1 MLIISGETV
10 HMEPTK
16 EFFINIFTSDIKL
29 DRAILDLIDNSIDAA
44 RKANTD
50 LSTYKIRL
58 TLNNKGF
65 MIEDNCDGI
74 SKERASNYAFKFG
87 NNEEKNKKEFSIGHF
102 GVGMKRA
109 FFKIGTKIYVESA
122 TKQDFF
128 SLIIDV
134 NKWRKSDE
142 WNILFKNSGTN
153 NSSKAIG
160 TKIQIKDLNNE
171 AKSSFVDED
180 FIENLIGSISTT
192 YKIEIKKGI
201 TIVVN
206 GRIVTISTRTNEA
219 EILKYLID
227 CRNYTAEIIIKKDIP
242 DYKKSGWYIYLNDR
256 LVVGADKT
264 DLTGWDISD
273 DEKYHVLRGY
283 VYAKA
288 KIEGVLPFNT
298 TKEGL
303 DTSNPTYKELKGYMR
318 NTLEESLPK
327 ISNNDFATIKYEK
340 PRTEVEKLKK
350 ILNVRYYKNIGEI
363 TYEEYLKRNNIKL

>member
-1 MLIISGETV
+1 MLFISGEIV

-16 EFFINIFTSDIKL
+16 EFFINILTRDIKL

-44 RKANTD
+44 RKASKD
-50 LSTYKIRL
+50 LSVYKIRV
-58 TLNNKGF
+58 TLNSKGF
-65 MIEDNCDGI
+65 TIEDNCCGI
-74 SKERASNYAFKFG
+74 SKERAGNYAFKFG
-87 NNEEKNKKEFSIGHF
+87 HDEEKNTRGFSIGHF
-102 GVGMKRA
+102 GVGMKRS
-109 FFKIGTKIYVESA
+109 FFRIGTKIYVESA

-134 NKWRKSDE
+134 NKWRKSKD

-153 NSSKAIG
+153 DSSKVIG

-180 FIENLIGSISTT
+180 FIENLIGSISTI

-206 GRIVTISTRTNEA
+206 GRTVTISARTNEA

-227 CRNYTAEIIIKKDIP
+227 CGNYTAEIIIKKDIP
-242 DYKKSGWYIYLNDR
+242 EYKESGWYVYLNDR

-283 VYAKA
+283 VYAKS
-288 KIEGVLPFNT
+288 KKEGVLPFNT
-298 TKEGL
+298 IKEGL
-303 DTSNPTYKELKGYMR
+303 DTSNPTYKELKKYMR
-318 NTLEESLPK
+318 NALEESLPK
-327 ISNNDFATIKYEK
+327 IFNNNFAKIEYEK
-340 PRTEVEKLKK
+340 PRAEIEKLKK
-350 ILNVRYYKNIGEI
+350 ILNVKYYKNIGEI
-363 TYEEYLKRNNIKL
+363 TYEEYLKRNNIKI